1 MGNARRVDR
10 LAKDSGCILRSARP
24 PLRRP
29 RTAIIQFSMLINSG
43 DTATDP
49 FKGPQSHHWARAGHL
64 GFSSQMH
71 AATPTGQPV
80 TEATLAP
87 SLAFSESLSAFVTWV
102 LAFSSFSGPLAPSD
116 ASPRLPWDSAGFF
129 FLFCLL
135 LLLSRPRH
143 WRSLGFG
150 PWGLDST
157 LRGRSRPVLL
167 LGLGFV
173 RAPWHGSGGGRGRGR
188 RSHGACLWSWTSSS
202 GMHPMRS
209 SSNLASAGWLA
220 LAWPGLPWLACI

>member
-49 FKGPQSHHWARAGHL
+49 FKGPQSHHWVRAGHL

-150 PWGLDST
+150 PWRVDST
-157 LRGRSRPVLL
+157 LRDGPVPSYSWDSASSGL
-167 LGLGFV
+167 LGMEVWG
-173 RAPWHGSGGGRGRGR
+173 GRGR